1 MDMEV
6 TAMEDSDT
14 ISEAMAMEVMVI
26 IMERDLPALDM
37 VMAMDMVTVM
47 DMVMVMVTA
56 MDIITMARG
65 QLTQRLLL

>member
-14 ISEAMAMEVMVI
+14 TLEAMAMEVTVI
-26 IMERDLPALDM
+26 ITERDQPALDT
-37 VMAMDMVTVM
+37 VMAMDMV
-47 DMVMVMVTA
+47 MVTDMVTA

-65 QLTQRLLL
+65 QLTLKLLL